1 MTLKNIERMDYDSC
15 ITYAHPNGVFIANI
29 VNHGERGAA
38 GTEYE
43 VLPNS
48 RVCLLSLRFSAFGAA
63 EKYVDAIA
71 AETDHIDMCH
81 RGRSPLKQS

>member
-1 MTLKNIERMDYDSC
+1 MTLKNMDRTDYDTC
-15 ITYAHPNGVFIANI
+15 ITYAQPNGVFIANI
-29 VNHGERGAA
+29 INHGEAGVA

-48 RVCLLSLRFSAFGAA
+48 RVCLVPIRFSAFGAA
-63 EKYVDAIA
+63 EKYVAAIA

-81 RGRSPLKQS
+81 RGRSPLKQA